1 MKLSPDPSLYTDDEA
16 RLMGLAFNAAW
27 DYLVAVGSV
36 HAQASRAEHTRELLA
51 LKVIELL
58 RRGAPDVRRL
68 CDEALS
74 ELEFMLARGQD
85 AGAGQTAQ
93 AAGAGL
99 ARQPNNA
106 TS

>member
-27 DYLVAVGSV
+27 DHLVAVGSV
-36 HAQASRAEHTRELLA
+36 HAQASRAEHTRERLA

-58 RRGAPDVRRL
+58 RRGAPDVQRL

-74 ELEFMLARGQD
+74 ELEFMLTCGQD
-85 AGAGQTAQ
+85 AGVSQTAH
-93 AAGAGL
+93 AVGAGL
-99 ARQPNNA
+99 ARHPNNA